1 MSGKKSHASIFLG
14 NLLRHHRGAAGLRE
28 TSRRFGLDHATYL
41 RLEAGYQPSFET
53 FLRVLPA
60 LSRDELSRLVG
71 VVTQSVNHSK
81 ETS

>member
-14 NLLRHHRGAAGLRE
+14 NLLRNHRGDAGLRE

-41 RLEAGYQPSFET
+41 RLESGYQPSFET

-60 LSRDELSRLVG
+60 LSREELSRLIG
-71 VVTQSVNHSK
+71 IVTQPVAHSK